1 MILLTC
7 SWIAAII
14 ARYRLLAVDLVM
26 RWMVYFGSLYLP
38 LGGLTT
44 EENSVR
50 TMGKR
55 PRYGKGNG
63 IGYAADNILSRSWS
77 GLVGGFFE
85 ATGDVSGHGLV
96 FCVTSRH
103 SEVRYETRSQGAQKS
118 RSPTKWVPSRSS
130 SRLFVATTLVGLRL
144 LETGGRCQFWA
155 ELFPGLA
162 GFLPLA
168 AAGGL
173 VLVRQQPKG
182 TSLVLCWND
191 EAETGGVWL

>member
-144 LETGGRCQFWA
+144 LETGGAVSILGGALSWA
-155 ELFPGLA
+155 CRVPSISGGGGIGVSA
-162 GFLPLA
+162 TA
-168 AAGGL
+168 AKGYL
-173 VLVRQQPKG
+173 VG
-182 TSLVLCWND
+182 TLL
-191 EAETGGVWL
+191 E